1 MNDLELAQV
10 LANAADEIS
19 LSRYRALDLKIEA
32 KPDRTPVTDADRAVE
47 QKLRDLLKLY
57 RPADSVI
64 GEEFENTGDSQRAW
78 IIDPIDGTANYLRG
92 VPIWATLIALRVDQE
107 LVASV
112 VSAPALSRRWWA
124 ASGKGAFTRDI
135 DGTVRKLAASGIS
148 ELADATLSFNSLEQW
163 RDAGYLDQLMEL
175 STRVLRTRAYGDFL
189 SYMFVAE
196 GAIEIASE
204 HDLKI
209 YDIAALVPILLEA
222 GGMISSF
229 SGPLENDT
237 STVLATNGKLHE
249 KALQILQTDS

>member
-1 MNDLELAQV
+1 M
-10 LANAADEIS
+10 
-19 LSRYRALDLKIEA
+19 
-32 KPDRTPVTDADRAVE
+32 
-47 QKLRDLLKLY
+47 
-57 RPADSVI
+57 
-64 GEEFENTGDSQRAW
+64 
-78 IIDPIDGTANYLRG
+78 
-92 VPIWATLIALRVDQE
+92 
-107 LVASV
+107 
-112 VSAPALSRRWWA
+112 VSAPALARRWWA

-175 STRVLRTRAYGDFL
+175 STKVLRTRAYGDFL

-222 GGMISSF
+222 GGTITSF

-249 KALQILQTDS
+249 KALQILQTDA